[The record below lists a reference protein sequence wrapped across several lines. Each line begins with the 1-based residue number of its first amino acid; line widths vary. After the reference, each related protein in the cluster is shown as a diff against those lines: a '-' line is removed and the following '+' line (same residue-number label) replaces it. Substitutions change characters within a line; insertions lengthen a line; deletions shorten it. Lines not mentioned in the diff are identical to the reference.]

1 MNLSNLTTL
10 MNFRIVGLFSAL
22 CLVCAARAQTEASKV
37 RPLALE
43 EAIQLALQHNLDVQI
58 ERVNPLIGSFNLS
71 ASYAPYDPVL
81 DLRVEQ
87 SFQSVPGGFDRNTGL
102 QLPGNETWNESL
114 RPTLGGALPSG
125 MTYNIGGD
133 LANRTSGTSFGIDT
147 NGMVVGRDR
156 GFQFRPSVGIDL
168 NQPLLKD
175 FWIDSTRQQIWVNKK
190 NLKISE
196 LGVRFQI
203 MDVVRRVELAYFD
216 LIFAIEN
223 VRVQEKALELANRLL
238 AENKRRV
245 EVGALAPLDEQQA
258 GAQAA
263 ARSADVLSARRNLD
277 AQQNVLKNLITDN
290 YQEWHPIDIKPLE
303 DLEAYPEKFDL
314 MESWQKGMTQRPDL
328 LSRRTELER
337 SDIILRYQRNQLFPQ
352 LDLIGSYGRNGLDR
366 HWGGALEDIR
376 DETNPNFSYGVLFSI
391 PLSNRGPRNR
401 YQASKAEKESAL
413 LQLKKLEQE
422 IMVQID
428 DAVKLAQSSFERVA
442 ATKQARIYA
451 ESALDAEG
459 KKLEN
464 GKSTSFVVLQ
474 LQRDLTTARSEE
486 IRALADYNKAL
497 TQLSF
502 NQGATLERNRLN
514 VNTR

>member
-1 MNLSNLTTL
+1 MNLSNLPTV
-10 MNFRIVGLFSAL
+10 MNSRIIILFASLSLVWSAG
-22 CLVCAARAQTEASKV
+22 AQMEAGKV
-37 RPLALE
+37 RTLALE
-43 EAIQLALQHNLDVQI
+43 EAIQLALEHNLDVQI
-58 ERVNPLIGSFNLS
+58 ERVNPLVGSFNLS
-71 ASYAPYDPVL
+71 AAYAPYDPVFGVRL
-81 DLRVEQ
+81 EQ
-87 SFQSVPGGFDRNTGL
+87 SFQSTPGGFDRNTGL
-102 QLPGNETWNESL
+102 QIPGNETWNESL
-114 RPTLGGALPSG
+114 RPSLSGGLPSG

-133 LANRTSGTSFGIDT
+133 LANRTSGTSFGVDT
-147 NGMVVGRDR
+147 NGLIVASDR
-156 GFQFRPSVGIDL
+156 GFQYRPSLGIDL
-168 NQPLLKD
+168 NQPLLRD
-175 FWIDSTRQQIWVNKK
+175 FWTDSTRQQIWVSKK

-196 LGVRFQI
+196 LVLRFQI
-203 MDVVRRVELAYFD
+203 MDVVRRVEQAYYD
-216 LIFAIEN
+216 LIFSIEN

-263 ARSADVLSARRNLD
+263 ARSADLLTARRNLD
-277 AQQNVLKNLITDN
+277 AQQNVLKNLITDD
-290 YQEWHPIDIKPLE
+290 YKEWHAIDLKPLE
-303 DLEAYPEKFDL
+303 NLVAIPERFDL
-314 MESWQKGMTQRPDL
+314 MESWQNGMTHRPDL

-337 SDIILRYQRNQLFPQ
+337 SDIILTYQRNQLFPQ

-376 DETNPNFSYGVLFSI
+376 DETNPRFSVGVLFSI

-401 YQASKAEKESAL
+401 YRASKAEKQQGL
-413 LQLKKLEQE
+413 LLLKKLEQD
-422 IMVQID
+422 ILVQID

-502 NQGATLERNRLN
+502 SQGTTLERNRLN